1 MKIYFSGSITGG
13 REHSHIYE
21 DIIEILKNYG
31 EVLTEHIGDKSL
43 SNLGENKSSEYLYN
57 RDISFINESDVVIAE
72 ITNPSLGV
80 GYEIAYAEKLNKKI
94 YCLYHQVKGKR
105 ISAMIVGNPNCKVFS
120 YTTKKEILEILKEIF
135 K

>member
-1 MKIYFSGSITGG
+1 MKIYFSGSISGG

-21 DIIEILKNYG
+21 MIIKELNNYG
-31 EVLTEHIGDKSL
+31 KVLTEHIGDKSL

-57 RDISFINESDVVIAE
+57 RDISFINESDVVIAD
-72 ITNPSLGV
+72 ITTPSLGV

-94 YCLYHQVKGKR
+94 FCIYHPIEGKR
-105 ISAMIVGNPNCKVFS
+105 ISAMITGNPNLKVFP
-120 YTTKKEILEILKEIF
+120 YTSHKEILEILKEIF